1 MKHIFIINP
10 KAGPKDISEYLIN
23 NIKNLFLNNEYEI
36 HITTGTNDAR
46 DFAKMYC
53 LQNPHIHKRF
63 YSCGGDGTLNEV
75 INGIYGAENVSL
87 ACYPS
92 GSGNDFVK
100 NFGDVSQFLSL
111 ENLVNGKVKKVDVLK
126 FNGRYALNI
135 CNLGFDGEVAY
146 NFNKFKRMPKV
157 SGKTAYNL
165 AVLYSLLSKMKHQV
179 EITTEEGEIYN
190 GYILLAAIANGL
202 CYGGGFYC
210 APKAK
215 VDDGIIDLVI
225 VKKISRIRLLKFIKY
240 YKRGT
245 HLNNKKLSKY
255 LIYKKCR
262 KVSFVSKKE
271 LSLSY
276 DGEVIRTKKLDFE
289 ILPQTLD
296 FIIPSNL

>member
-1 MKHIFIINP
+1 MKHVFIINP

-23 NIKNLFLNNEYEI
+23 NIKNLFVNGQYDI

-53 LQNPHIHKRF
+53 LQHPHVHKRF

-75 INGIYGAENVSL
+75 INGIYGFDNISL
-87 ACYPS
+87 TCYPS

-100 NFGDVSQFLSL
+100 NFGAVEDFLSL
-111 ENLVNGKVKKVDVLK
+111 ENLISGQAKKVDVLK

-146 NFNKFKRMPKV
+146 NFTKFKRMPRV

-179 EITTEEGEIYN
+179 QITTEEGEIYD

-210 APKAK
+210 APEAK
-215 VDDGIIDLVI
+215 VDDGIIDLIV
-225 VKKISRIRLLKFIKY
+225 VKKISRFRLLKFIKY

-245 HLNNKKLSKY
+245 HLNNKKLAKY
-255 LIYKKCR
+255 IIYKKCR
-262 KVSFVSKKE
+262 NVSFNSKKE
-271 LSLSY
+271 LSLSF
-276 DGEVIRTKKLDFE
+276 DGEIIRTKKLDFE
-289 ILPQTLD
+289 ILPQKLD
-296 FIIPSNL
+296 FIIPKL